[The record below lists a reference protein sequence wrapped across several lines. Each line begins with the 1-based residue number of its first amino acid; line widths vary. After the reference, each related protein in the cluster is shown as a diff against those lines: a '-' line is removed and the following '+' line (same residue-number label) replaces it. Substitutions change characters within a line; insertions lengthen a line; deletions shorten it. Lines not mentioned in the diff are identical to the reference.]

1 MQPLQTKQTKVKTSM
16 IDQSEKTLKETL
28 PEVFGLSEWDPQDY
42 AIYLVLTTKRK
53 TDPYFLMQM
62 AKDAMIELED
72 RNGTKDELLYFI
84 RVEWMERQYLS
95 GNVLD
100 PYEKR
105 PHAHIIIGKHK
116 LINSIRNP
124 NRDIYWVVDQ
134 FIGNDEVIG
143 LKPIWNNGLVYLREH
158 EKYINGP
165 LPYGA
170 LVYNLKNSRGNNNDF
185 LPFISKRLTRHIR
198 RSALEPK
205 STETTAQ
212 QLFISYA
219 T

>member
-84 RVEWMERQYLS
+84 RVEWMERQYLR
-95 GNVLD
+95 
-100 PYEKR
+100 E
-105 PHAHIIIGKHK
+105 
-116 LINSIRNP
+116 
-124 NRDIYWVVDQ
+124 IY
-134 FIGNDEVIG
+134 
-143 LKPIWNNGLVYLREH
+143 
-158 EKYINGP
+158 
-165 LPYGA
+165 
-170 LVYNLKNSRGNNNDF
+170 
-185 LPFISKRLTRHIR
+185 
-198 RSALEPK
+198 
-205 STETTAQ
+205 
-212 QLFISYA
+212 
-219 T
+219 